1 MQADNRNGNL
11 VQSHTIES
19 GETMIG
25 EDWPNLVT
33 MFFRQADRYGERPL
47 LWHKRESRYVPLT
60 WREVAVRV
68 CMLAR
73 GLRTLGIVPGD
84 RVVLLAEN
92 RPAWLIADLAIM
104 TIAAVTVPA
113 YTTNTEADHL
123 HILENSGAAAVI
135 LSTRKLAN
143 QLLPAGMR
151 CPNVRHVI
159 SIDDLGLH
167 QRPAFEVLTWREVMA
182 RGERSHDNIRA
193 RAAQIQR
200 NDTACIIYTSGTG
213 GAPKGVM
220 LHHGAILSNLHGAR
234 EVLAE
239 LGLGDEVFLSF
250 LPLSHAYEHT
260 IGQFLPIAL
269 GAEIYY
275 AESADRVA
283 ANLREARPTIVT
295 AVPRFYEILHQRIMH
310 GVRKQG
316 GMREKLFLAALNL
329 GRRRYLHPQS
339 FGVGERIVDFFLD
352 KLVRDKVRERL
363 GGRLKAL
370 VSGGAPLNTEVAVF
384 FRALGLPL
392 FQGYGQ
398 TEAAPLISVNRPS
411 RPKAHTVGPPI
422 GGAEVRIAEDGEI
435 LVRGELVMQGY
446 WLNEEATR
454 QAIND
459 GWLHTGDI
467 GEIDADGDLRITDR
481 KKDLIVNSGGDN
493 LSPARIEGLLTL
505 RPEIAQAMIYG
516 DRRPHLVALLVPDTD
531 WAKAW
536 ARAADRPAELGTLA
550 DDPEFLKALGRAV
563 DEVNR
568 NLSNVEKIRRFAVA
582 TEPFTI
588 DNGQMTPTLK
598 IRRHVITRNYAPA
611 LEALYDKAG
620 S

>member
-1 MQADNRNGNL
+1 M
-11 VQSHTIES
+11 T
-19 GETMIG
+19 G

-47 LWHKRESRYVPLT
+47 LWHKRESGYVPLT
-60 WREVAVRV
+60 WREVAAQV
-68 CMLAR
+68 CVLAR
-73 GLRTLGIVPGD
+73 GLRNLGVVPGD
-84 RVVLLAEN
+84 RVVLVAEN
-92 RPAWLIADLAIM
+92 RPAWPIADLAIM
-104 TIAAVTVPA
+104 AIAAVTVPA

-143 QLLPAGMR
+143 QLLPAAMR

-193 RAAQIQR
+193 QAAHIQR

-220 LHHGAILSNLHGAR
+220 LHHGAILSNLRGAK

-239 LGLGDEVFLSF
+239 LGLGDGVFLSF

-329 GRRRYLHPQS
+329 GRRRYLHPRS
-339 FGVGERIVDFFLD
+339 FGFGARILDFFLD
-352 KLVRDKVRERL
+352 KLVRDRVRERL
-363 GGRLKAL
+363 GGRLKAM
-370 VSGGAPLNTEVAVF
+370 VSGGAPLNPDVAIF

-398 TEAAPLISVNRPS
+398 TEAAPLISVNHPS
-411 RPKAHTVGPPI
+411 RPKVHTVGSPI
-422 GGAEVRIAEDGEI
+422 EGAEVRIADDGEI

-446 WLNEEATR
+446 WRNEEATR

-467 GEIDADGDLRITDR
+467 GEIDADGDIRITDR

-516 DRRPHLVALLVPDTD
+516 DRRPHLVSLLVPDTD
-531 WAKAW
+531 WVKAW
-536 ARAADRPAELGTLA
+536 ARGASKPAEVGALA
-550 DDPEFLKALGRAV
+550 QDPEFLKALGGAV

-568 NLSNVEKIRRFAVA
+568 GLSSVEKIRRFAIA
-582 TEPFTI
+582 PEPFTI
-588 DNGQMTPTLK
+588 DNGQLTPTLK
-598 IRRHVITRNYAPA
+598 IRRHVITRNYASV

>member
-1 MQADNRNGNL
+1 M
-11 VQSHTIES
+11 T
-19 GETMIG
+19 G

-47 LWHKRESRYVPLT
+47 LWHKREGRYVPLT
-60 WREVAVRV
+60 WREVAVQV

-73 GLRTLGIVPGD
+73 GLRNLGIIPGD
-84 RVVLLAEN
+84 RVVLAAEN
-92 RPAWLIADLAIM
+92 RPAWPIADLAIM
-104 TIAAVTVPA
+104 AIAAVTVPA

-220 LHHGAILSNLHGAR
+220 LHHGAILSNLRGAK

-260 IGQFLPIAL
+260 VGQFLPIVL

-275 AESADRVA
+275 AESADRVP
-283 ANLREARPTIVT
+283 ANLREARPTIVM
-295 AVPRFYEILHQRIMH
+295 AVPRFFEIMQQRIMH

-316 GMREKLFLAALNL
+316 GMREKLFLAALSL
-329 GRRRYLHPQS
+329 GRRRYLHPRN
-339 FGVGERIVDFFLD
+339 FGIGARIVDFFLD
-352 KLVRDKVRERL
+352 KLVRDKVRESL
-363 GGRLKAL
+363 GGRLKAM
-370 VSGGAPLNTEVAVF
+370 VSGGAPLNTDVAVF
-384 FRALGLPL
+384 FRAVGLPL

-398 TEAAPLISVNRPS
+398 TEAAPLISVNHPR
-411 RPKAHTVGPPI
+411 RLKLHTVGPPI
-422 GGAEVRIAEDGEI
+422 EGAEVRIADDGEI

-454 QAIND
+454 QAVKD

-467 GEIDADGDLRITDR
+467 GEIDADGDIRITDR

-516 DRRPHLVALLVPDTD
+516 DRRPHLVALLVPNLE
-531 WAKAW
+531 WMKAR
-536 ARAADRPAELGTLA
+536 ARAAGKPAETDALA
-550 DDPEFLKALGRAV
+550 DDPEFLKELGHAV

-568 NLSNVEKIRRFAVA
+568 SLSNIEKIRRFAVA

-598 IRRHVITRNYAPA
+598 IRRHVITRIYAPV
-611 LEALYDKAG
+611 LGALYDKAG

>member
-1 MQADNRNGNL
+1 
-11 VQSHTIES
+11 
-19 GETMIG
+19 MIG

-60 WREVAVRV
+60 WREVAAQV

-73 GLRTLGIVPGD
+73 GLRNLGVVPGD
-84 RVVLLAEN
+84 RVVLVAEN
-92 RPAWLIADLAIM
+92 QPAWPIADLAIM
-104 TIAAVTVPA
+104 AIAAVTVPA

-143 QLLPAGMR
+143 QLLPAAMR

-220 LHHGAILSNLHGAR
+220 LHHGAILSNLRGAK

-316 GMREKLFLAALNL
+316 GIREKLFLAALNL
-329 GRRRYLHPQS
+329 GRRRYLDPRS
-339 FGVGERIVDFFLD
+339 FGIGARILDFFLD

-363 GGRLKAL
+363 GGRLKAM
-370 VSGGAPLNTEVAVF
+370 VSGGAPLSPDVAIF
-384 FRALGLPL
+384 FRAVGLPL

-398 TEAAPLISVNRPS
+398 TEAGPLISVNHPS
-411 RPKAHTVGPPI
+411 RPKVDTVGPPI
-422 GGAEVRIAEDGEI
+422 GGAEVRIADDGEI

-446 WLNEEATR
+446 WRNEEATR

-467 GEIDADGDLRITDR
+467 GEIDADGDIRITDR

-516 DRRPHLVALLVPDTD
+516 DRRPHLVALLVPNTD

-536 ARAADRPAELGTLA
+536 ARAADRSAELGTLA
-550 DDPEFLKALGRAV
+550 NDPEFLKALGRAV

-582 TEPFTI
+582 TEPFSI
-588 DNGQMTPTLK
+588 DNGQLTPTLK

>member
-1 MQADNRNGNL
+1 M
-11 VQSHTIES
+11 T
-19 GETMIG
+19 G

-47 LWHKRESRYVPLT
+47 LWHKREGRYVPLT
-60 WREVAVRV
+60 WREVAVQV

-73 GLRTLGIVPGD
+73 GLRNLGIIPGD
-84 RVVLLAEN
+84 RVVLAAEN
-92 RPAWLIADLAIM
+92 RPAWPIADLAIM
-104 TIAAVTVPA
+104 AIAAVTVPA

-143 QLLPAGMR
+143 QLLPAAMR

-159 SIDDLGLH
+159 SIDDLGLR
-167 QRPAFEVLTWREVMA
+167 QRPAFEVLTWRDVMA
-182 RGERSHDNIRA
+182 CGERTHDNIRA

-220 LHHGAILSNLHGAR
+220 LHHGAILSNLKGAR

-260 IGQFLPIAL
+260 VGQFLPIVL

-275 AESADRVA
+275 AESADRVP
-283 ANLREARPTIVT
+283 ANLREARPTIVM
-295 AVPRFYEILHQRIMH
+295 AVPRFFEIMQQRIMH

-316 GMREKLFLAALNL
+316 GMRDKLFLAALSL

-339 FGVGERIVDFFLD
+339 FGVGARIVDFFLE
-352 KLVRDKVRERL
+352 KLVRNKVRESL
-363 GGRLKAL
+363 GGRLKAM
-370 VSGGAPLNTEVAVF
+370 VSGGAPLNTDVAVF
-384 FRALGLPL
+384 FRAVGLPL

-398 TEAAPLISVNRPS
+398 TEAAPLISVNHPR
-411 RPKAHTVGPPI
+411 RLKLHTVGPPI
-422 GGAEVRIAEDGEI
+422 EGAEVRIADDGEI
-435 LVRGELVMQGY
+435 LVRGELVMHGY
-446 WLNEEATR
+446 WQNEEATR

-516 DRRPHLVALLVPDTD
+516 DRRPHLVALLGPNLE
-531 WAKAW
+531 WMKAR
-536 ARAADRPAELGTLA
+536 ARAAGKPAETDALA
-550 DDPEFLKALGRAV
+550 DDPEFLKELGHAV

-568 NLSNVEKIRRFAVA
+568 SLSNIEKIRRFALA

-598 IRRHVITRNYAPA
+598 IRRHVITRIYAPV

-620 S
+620 FLCP

>member
-1 MQADNRNGNL
+1 M
-11 VQSHTIES
+11 T
-19 GETMIG
+19 G

-47 LWHKRESRYVPLT
+47 LWHKREGRYMPLT
-60 WREVAVRV
+60 WREVAVQV

-73 GLRTLGIVPGD
+73 GLRNLGIVPGD
-84 RVVLLAEN
+84 RVVLVAEN
-92 RPAWLIADLAIM
+92 QPAWPIADLAIM
-104 TIAAVTVPA
+104 AIAAVTVPA

-143 QLLPAGMR
+143 QLLPAAMR

-159 SIDDLGLH
+159 SIEDLGLH
-167 QRPAFEVLTWREVMA
+167 QQPAFEVLTWSAVMA

-193 RAAQIQR
+193 KAANIQR
-200 NDTACIIYTSGTG
+200 SDTACIIYTSGTG

-220 LHHGAILSNLHGAR
+220 LHHGAILSNLRGAR
-234 EVLAE
+234 AVLAE
-239 LGLGDEVFLSF
+239 LGLGDEVFLCF

-283 ANLREARPTIVT
+283 TNLREARPTIVT
-295 AVPRFYEILHQRIMH
+295 AVPRFYELLHQRIMH

-316 GMREKLFLAALNL
+316 GIHEKLFIAALNL
-329 GRRRYLHPQS
+329 GRRRYLHPRS
-339 FGVGERIVDFFLD
+339 FGIGARILDFFLD

-363 GGRLKAL
+363 GGRLKAM
-370 VSGGAPLNTEVAVF
+370 VSGGAPLSPDVAIF
-384 FRALGLPL
+384 FRAVGLPL

-422 GGAEVRIAEDGEI
+422 EGAEVRIADDGEI

-446 WLNEEATR
+446 WRNEEATR

-467 GEIDADGDLRITDR
+467 GEIDADGDIRITDR

-516 DRRPHLVALLVPDTD
+516 DRRPHLVSLLVPDTD
-531 WAKAW
+531 WVKAW
-536 ARAADRPAELGTLA
+536 ARASDKPAELAALA
-550 DDPEFLKALGRAV
+550 HDPEFLKALGGAV

-588 DNGQMTPTLK
+588 DNGQLTPTLK
-598 IRRHVITRNYAPA
+598 IRRHVITRIYAPV